1 MTPLTPGMAI
11 LLLAGGIVMLGAGS
25 SWLVT
30 GASRLALGLGVSPMI
45 VGLTVVGF
53 GTSMPEFSVS
63 VLAAIRGSGGLSLG
77 NAVGSNI
84 MNLLLVLGAAAVV
97 APLHVLGDQKALRSN
112 LVFGLIPAVIL
123 IAGGWNGRL
132 SRSVA
137 LTLLLVFAIF
147 LGSCIRSARGGEE
160 HVAVK
165 RGSPWLNLA
174 LLSVG
179 IAVLVTGAHLMVQGG
194 VSLAHQMGV
203 SDAVIGLTVVAFGT
217 SLPEL
222 ATSVTAALRGEAELS
237 VGNVL
242 GSNVFNLGLVVGSA
256 FAIHPGPVPAFV
268 ARQDIPILIG
278 VTLFVGLIVLPDGKI
293 SRKEGALML
302 LFFVA
307 YMAFLVLRAMA
318 V

>member
-1 MTPLTPGMAI
+1 MAPITPWMA
-11 LLLAGGIVMLGAGS
+11 LLFLVSGIVMLGAGS

-30 GASRLALGLGVSPMI
+30 GSSRLALRLGVSPMI
-45 VGLTVVGF
+45 VGLSVVGV
-53 GTSMPEFSVS
+53 GTTMPEISDS

-97 APLHVLGDQKALRSN
+97 APLHVLGDRRSLRSN
-112 LVFGLIPAVIL
+112 LAFGIIPAALL

-132 SRSVA
+132 SRPLS
-137 LTLLLVFAIF
+137 LGLLLVFALF
-147 LGSCIRSARGGEE
+147 LGRCIHAARGEDE
-160 HVAVK
+160 IVAVK
-165 RGSPWLNLA
+165 KGNPWLHFALA
-174 LLSVG
+174 SAG

-194 VSLAHQMGV
+194 VSLAHMLGV

-237 VGNVL
+237 IGNVL

-256 FAIHPGPVPAFV
+256 FAIHPGPVPSFV
-268 ARQDIPILIG
+268 ARQDIPILVG
-278 VTLFVGLIVLPDGKI
+278 VTLFVGLIVVPDGKI
-293 SRKEGALML
+293 SRKEGAMML
-302 LFFVA
+302 AAFAA
-307 YMAFLVLRAMA
+307 YMVFLTLRAA
-318 V
+318 

>member
-1 MTPLTPGMAI
+1 MVPLTPWMA
-11 LLLAGGIVMLGAGS
+11 LLFLVAGIVMLGAGS

-30 GASRLALGLGVSPMI
+30 GASRLALRLGVSPMI

-84 MNLLLVLGAAAVV
+84 MNLLLVLGAAALV
-97 APLHVLGDQKALRSN
+97 APLHVLGNRRALRFN
-112 LVFGLIPAVIL
+112 LIFGIIPAVAL
-123 IAGGWNGRL
+123 IAGGWDGWL
-132 SRSVA
+132 SRPLS
-137 LTLLLVFAIF
+137 LLLLLVFAIF
-147 LGSCIRSARGGEE
+147 LGSCIRAARGDEE
-160 HVAVK
+160 TVAVK
-165 RGSPWLNLA
+165 KGNPWLHLA
-174 LLSVG
+174 LASAG

-194 VSLAHQMGV
+194 VSLAHVLGV
-203 SDAVIGLTVVAFGT
+203 SDAVIGLTIVAFGT

-237 VGNVL
+237 IGNVL

-256 FAIHPGPVPAFV
+256 FAIHPGPVPSFV
-268 ARQDIPILIG
+268 VRQDIPILIA

-293 SRKEGALML
+293 SRKEGAGML
-302 LFFVA
+302 LVFAA
-307 YMAFLVLRAMA
+307 YMIFLALRAA
-318 V
+318 